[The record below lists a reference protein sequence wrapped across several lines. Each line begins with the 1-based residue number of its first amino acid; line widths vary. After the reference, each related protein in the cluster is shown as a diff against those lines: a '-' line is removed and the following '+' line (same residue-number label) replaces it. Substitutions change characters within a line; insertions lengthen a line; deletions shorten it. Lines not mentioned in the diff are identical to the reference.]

1 MEPIILTF
9 RIRGRQARAKL
20 PASLPQEL
28 SDALENCLHWIPA
41 PLSHMPGLCLCDESC
56 IQRWTERV
64 PDRPLARRLCRM
76 LLLSGFLGERQ
87 PGVLAVPTHLLQ
99 TAGIERQSE
108 MSLLEPGCILVQA
121 RQPPRRRKEAGGAR
135 P

>member
-41 PLSHMPGLCLCDESC
+41 PLSHMPGLCLCDENY

-87 PGVLAVPTHLLQ
+87 PGELAVPTHLLQ
-99 TAGIERQSE
+99 TAGIERQAE
-108 MSLLEPGCILVQA
+108 LSLLEPGCILVQA
-121 RQPPRRRKEAGGAR
+121 RQPYRRKDLTR
-135 P
+135 